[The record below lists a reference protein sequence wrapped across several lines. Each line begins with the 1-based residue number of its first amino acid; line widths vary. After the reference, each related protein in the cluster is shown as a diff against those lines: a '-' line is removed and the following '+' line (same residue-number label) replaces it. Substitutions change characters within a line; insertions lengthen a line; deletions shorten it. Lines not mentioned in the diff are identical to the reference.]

1 MFELNH
7 LRCFVAVAEELNFG
21 RAAARL
27 NMTQPPLSRQIQLLE
42 HHVGTRLLERSS
54 RQVRLTAAG
63 RGFLP
68 EAARI
73 LRLADEAAVNARR
86 LAAGAAG
93 SLAVGFTAS
102 VGYRLLPLLVKQLR
116 ARCPGLHL
124 TLREMVTSAQL
135 EALDARQI
143 DLGLLRPPVEHRD
156 LVTRPG
162 LAEPLVLAL
171 PEAAARDWPRQPS
184 LKALNRQPFL
194 MYSPFEARYFHHL
207 VDGLLERAG
216 VAPDIVEH
224 VTQIHSMLALVRAGL
239 GVALVPE
246 SAAMLRPEGVVYR
259 PIRTTPARPVSL
271 LLAWRKDNDNPVLA
285 GISASLAEWLPG
297 VGDFSAD
304 SQA

>member
-171 PEAAARDWPRQPS
+171 PETAARDWPRQPTLKS
-184 LKALNRQPFL
+184 LHRQPFL

>member
-54 RQVRLTAAG
+54 RMVRLTAAG

-73 LRLADEAAVNARR
+73 LRLADEAALTARR
-86 LAAGAAG
+86 MAAGTAG

-116 ARCPGLHL
+116 AHCPGLHL
-124 TLREMVTSAQL
+124 TLREMVSSAQL

-143 DLGLLRPPVEHRD
+143 DLGLLRPPALHGD
-156 LVTRPG
+156 LVTLPC
-162 LAEPLVLAL
+162 LSEPLVLAL
-171 PEAAARDWPRQPS
+171 PEASARDWPRQPTLKS
-184 LKALNRQPFL
+184 LHRQPFL
-194 MYSPFEARYFHHL
+194 TYSPFEARYFHHL

-259 PIRTTPARPVSL
+259 PIRTTPACPVSL

-285 GISASLAEWLPG
+285 SVSASLPTWMSGAG
-297 VGDFSAD
+297 
-304 SQA
+304 QA

>member
-1 MFELNH
+1 MFELSQ

-171 PEAAARDWPRQPS
+171 PETAARDWPRQPS

>member
-171 PEAAARDWPRQPS
+171 PETAARDWPRQPS